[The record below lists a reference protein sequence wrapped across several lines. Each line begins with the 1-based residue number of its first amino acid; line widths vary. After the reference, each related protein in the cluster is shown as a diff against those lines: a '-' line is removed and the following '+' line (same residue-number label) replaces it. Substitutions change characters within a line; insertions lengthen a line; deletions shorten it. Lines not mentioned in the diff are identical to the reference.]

1 MIACVPV
8 VVFGLLSFPLLIKVL
23 KIYSVT
29 RGYELLHHIAILHL
43 IVGDSLSDCLLL
55 VGGSDVIPVFR
66 VKLS

>member
-1 MIACVPV
+1 LHHR
-8 VVFGLLSFPLLIKVL
+8 LLGFPLLIQVL
-23 KIYSVT
+23 EIYSIA
-29 RGYELLHHIAILHL
+29 RGYEFLHHIAILHL